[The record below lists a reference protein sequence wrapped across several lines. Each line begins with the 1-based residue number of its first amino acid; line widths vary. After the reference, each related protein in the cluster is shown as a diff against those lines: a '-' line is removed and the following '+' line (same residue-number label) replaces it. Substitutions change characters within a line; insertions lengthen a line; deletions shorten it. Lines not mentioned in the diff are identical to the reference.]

1 MNEGPELPAWAQRRQ
16 QVVRPRPTWVV
27 VLALAMLVFGGRLLI
42 TGIEQMSGSGMERP
56 NEEGASAHIISDV
69 KAVNDR
75 VEQSYREHPVAVRLN
90 ATSKVAMGLLMLLAV
105 ATVFAGDARA
115 RKAAMLAA
123 WAGIAFQL
131 TDVAFKLLIL
141 RKGMV
146 AAAPVLVNLV
156 ARQSGAARAPS
167 ATAVISVLD
176 IFLVSPGILGV
187 LFSVVLLTFFGGRR
201 GRSFFGVGAGADMV
215 RRQPHHGG

>member
-16 QVVRPRPTWVV
+16 QVVRPRPTWVW
-27 VLALAMLVFGGRLLI
+27 VLTLAMLIFGRQLLI
-42 TGIEQMSGSGMERP
+42 TGLEQMSGSGMERP
-56 NEEGASAHIISDV
+56 NEEAASAYIT
-69 KAVNDR
+69 KAQNDS
-75 VEQSYREHPVAVRLN
+75 VEQSYREHPLAARLN
-90 ATSKVAMGLLMLLAV
+90 GTSKVVMGLLMLLAV

-123 WAGIAFQL
+123 WAGIAFQF
-131 TDVAFKLLIL
+131 TDVAFSLLIL

-146 AAAPVLVNLV
+146 AAAPALVNMM

-167 ATAVISVLD
+167 VSAIISVFD
-176 IFLVSPGILGV
+176 IVLVSPGILGV